1 MVKIS
6 LLGSCIVLTLS
17 ACSKSDDLVVE
28 TTPQETVNEF
38 AINQSIQVKDNYS
51 SNENNLE
58 LSGADIASDAF
69 NNSEDSQVETLPEGV
84 YEESVKAEL
93 DESIAVQESEEY
105 EAYINSDE
113 RIEIYMNY
121 DRTEGDK
128 LVLYYMLDESEKV
141 ENTLKIS
148 EVTEGIDALEQGDE
162 VCVICNGAFSD
173 DGTEFIKVYQVINIT
188 TKEEEIIASEEA
200 AFEAEE
206 NE

>member
-148 EVTEGIDALEQGDE
+148 EVIEGIDALEQGDE

>member
-1 MVKIS
+1 M
-6 LLGSCIVLTLS
+6 LTLS

-148 EVTEGIDALEQGDE
+148 EVIEGIDALEQGDE